1 MFPIRTVFPNRTG
14 VARPFDE
21 LREEFDRL
29 WTSMT
34 SAPALSPW
42 PAAPTV
48 ATPPAV
54 NVAESA
60 DAITIEAEVPGL
72 DAGDVDISATA
83 EEVVLKGTRPALAAE
98 AGGNGDGEPARRVT
112 WHRRERSVGSF
123 ERRVALPVA
132 IDSERV
138 VARLV
143 DGVLTVTCPK
153 SALAQPRKVEVRTT

>member
-83 EEVVLKGTRPALAAE
+83 EEVVLKGTRPARADHE
-98 AGGNGDGEPARRVT
+98 ATGGNGDGEPTRRVT
-112 WHRRERSVGSF
+112 
-123 ERRVALPVA
+123 
-132 IDSERV
+132 
-138 VARLV
+138 
-143 DGVLTVTCPK
+143 
-153 SALAQPRKVEVRTT
+153 